1 MYQMSLLDVETGDTF
16 DLVIGTFNEG
26 VIVTQGYVP
35 PTPRVEA
42 QTLQPHS
49 PTAMPGRHEAT
60 RSYLTESMPLVIRGQ
75 NIAKVQELAR
85 DIEWFCERANSGNDV
100 YLMRADLTAIAT
112 TLRSRILIGELSLS
126 PDSEFQIHSGNPHVQ
141 FNLQLTRDAWWEG
154 DRERLRLAGS
164 NSGNG
169 SNTLSVSSRGRAFIR
184 SGVPGVLATPLELHW
199 QRLSST
205 ASQPAMLSSL
215 LLNPPTTSVA
225 NSITVTNSSFTVSTT
240 ITDGPQSS
248 GQTYTPGKSEWYRV
262 IAAPATSSTLAADST
277 LHDSAMI
284 RAVGGFISIGDED
297 WLGEWSTFGKLF
309 GQSQRYTDLG
319 TLYIERAMHFF
330 IQGVSNTGASVT
342 LPPLDL
348 VFIPT
353 HSFRAWT
360 ACQITAGQEMVDVP
374 NPYID
379 AGNNVVLPLESVD
392 GDQLTVHPGD
402 GHQIDVVFQDRSTG
416 SESGQ
421 YQISAYCR
429 PRYLTI

>member
-16 DLVIGTFNEG
+16 DLVLGIFNEG

-75 NIAKVQELAR
+75 DIAKVQELAR
-85 DIEWFCERANSGNDV
+85 DIEWFCERANSGYDV
-100 YLMRADLTAIAT
+100 YLIRADLTVAAT
-112 TLRSRILIGELSLS
+112 TLRSRILIGELSLAQ
-126 PDSEFQIHSGNPHVQ
+126 DSEFQIHSGNPHVQ
-141 FNLQLTRDAWWEG
+141 FSLQLTRDAWWEG
-154 DRERLRLAGS
+154 DRIRLQLASS

-169 SNTLSVSSRGRAFIR
+169 SNTITLSSRGRAFIR
-184 SGVPGVLATPLELHW
+184 SGVPGVLATPLELRW

-205 ASQPAMLSSL
+205 VNQPAMINSL
-215 LLNPPTTSVA
+215 LLAPPTTTTA
-225 NSITVTNSSFTVSTT
+225 NSIIVASSSFTVSTT

-248 GQTYTPGKSEWYRV
+248 GQTFTPGKPEWYRV
-262 IAAPATSSTLAADST
+262 IAAPATSSALTADST

-284 RAVGGFISIGDED
+284 RAVGGFIAIGDED
-297 WLGEWSTFGKLF
+297 WLGEWQTFGKLF
-309 GQSQRYTDLG
+309 GQPQRFTDLG
-319 TLYIERAMHFF
+319 TLYIARPMHFF
-330 IQGVSNTGASVT
+330 LQGVSNIGSSVS
-342 LPPLDL
+342 LPPMDL
-348 VFIPT
+348 IFIPT
-353 HSFRAWT
+353 HSFRSWT
-360 ACQITAGQEMVDVP
+360 ACQITAGQEMVDVQ

-392 GDQLTVHPGD
+392 GEQLTVHPGD
-402 GHQIDVVFQDRSTG
+402 GHQIDVLFQDRDAG
-416 SESGQ
+416 SENGQ
-421 YQISAYCR
+421 YQLSAYCR